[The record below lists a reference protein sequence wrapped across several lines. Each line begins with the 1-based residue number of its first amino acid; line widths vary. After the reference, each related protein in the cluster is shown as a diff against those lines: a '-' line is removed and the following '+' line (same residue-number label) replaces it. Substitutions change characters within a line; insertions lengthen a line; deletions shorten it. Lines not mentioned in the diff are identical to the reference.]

1 MSDFVKGMD
10 SIGQLFPAP
19 CTYEDYPAP
28 NSAWEG
34 VAESFRQAG
43 NDLRFALKEYS
54 DAKRENEQAP

>member
-1 MSDFVKGMD
+1 MGDFAKGMD

-19 CTYEDYPAP
+19 STYEDYPAP

-43 NDLRFALKEYS
+43 NDLRYALKEHS
-54 DAKRENEQAP
+54 DVTRK